1 MCVVHTH
8 TMLQTKNC
16 FYTFIRRCVSGYIS
30 STPPPF
36 LLLLLLL
43 LLKNHYYTTTTTTTA
58 TTTTTTYYYNTTKPP
73 LLLLLHCY
81 YFNFNNFSFFPF
93 FLLLPYLRYSFQ
105 FNDFF
110 KRSRISFTKRS
121 TISGSK
127 NFNKRCVIDSVVASI
142 WVVSPRHGLDNDNLA
157 LKVE

>member
-1 MCVVHTH
+1 MSVVPGCAL
-8 TMLQTKNC
+8 LQTKNC

-43 LLKNHYYTTTTTTTA
+43 LLNHYYTTTTTTTA